1 MTAKHISTAT
11 EWPAVQPDSS
21 TRARQRI
28 LVVDDDEMTR
38 RLNAE
43 VLRCSGYE
51 VDTAID
57 GAEAWAEL
65 NDREYDLL
73 ITDNEMPGFTGI
85 DLIAEI
91 HAAGMTLPIIMATG
105 NFPAE
110 KFASTPWL
118 RPTAN
123 LLKPYTVSDLV
134 ETVQAV
140 LRAATSS
147 RLEIT
152 PLPSNWLSASPPDN
166 RRTYT
171 A

>member
-1 MTAKHISTAT
+1 MTAKYISTAI
-11 EWPAVQPDSS
+11 EWPAAQFASS
-21 TRARQRI
+21 AHARQRV
-28 LVVDDDEMTR
+28 LVVDDDEMVR

-73 ITDNEMPGFTGI
+73 VTDNEMPGFTGI
-85 DLIAEI
+85 DLLAEM
-91 HAAGMTLPIIMATG
+91 HAAGMTLPVIMATG

-110 KFASTPWL
+110 KFASAPWL
-118 RPTAN
+118 RPTAT
-123 LLKPYTVSDLV
+123 LLKPYAVSDLV
-134 ETVQAV
+134 ETVQEV
-140 LRAATSS
+140 LRAANSA
-147 RLEIT
+147 RPEIT
-152 PLPSNWLSASPPDN
+152 PLPPNWLSASPRDD

>member
-1 MTAKHISTAT
+1 MTANNSTVA
-11 EWPAVQPDSS
+11 EWPAAERPSS
-21 TRARQRI
+21 DRVRERI
-28 LVVDDDEMTR
+28 LVVDDNEMIR

-73 ITDNEMPGFTGI
+73 VTDNEMPGFTGI
-85 DLIAEI
+85 DLISEV
-91 HAAGMTLPIIMATG
+91 HAAHMTLPIIMATG

-110 KFASTPWL
+110 KFANAPWL
-118 RPTAN
+118 RPNAI
-123 LLKPYTVSDLV
+123 LLKPYTVTNLV
-134 ETVQAV
+134 EVVQEV
-140 LRAATSS
+140 LRTARRS
-147 RLEIT
+147 RPES
-152 PLPSNWLSASPPDN
+152 PPNWLSAALPDE

>member
-1 MTAKHISTAT
+1 MTAKYISTAT
-11 EWPAVQPDSS
+11 EWPAVQLAGS
-21 TRARQRI
+21 AHVRQRI
-28 LVVDDDEMTR
+28 LVVDDDEMVR

-65 NDREYDLL
+65 NDRKYDLL

-91 HAAGMTLPIIMATG
+91 HAACMTLPIIMATG

-110 KFASTPWL
+110 KFASAPWL
-118 RPTAN
+118 RPTAT

-134 ETVQAV
+134 ESVQEV
-140 LRAATSS
+140 LRATTSS
-147 RLEIT
+147 RPEIT
-152 PLPSNWLSASPPDN
+152 PLPPNWLSASPSDGL
-166 RRTYT
+166 RTYT